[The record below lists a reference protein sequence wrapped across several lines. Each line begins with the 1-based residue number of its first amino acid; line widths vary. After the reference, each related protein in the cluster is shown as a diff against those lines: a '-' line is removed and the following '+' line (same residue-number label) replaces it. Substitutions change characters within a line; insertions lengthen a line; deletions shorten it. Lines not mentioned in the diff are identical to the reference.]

1 VVGRTIKHYEV
12 EATLGKGGM
21 GVVYRARDT
30 RLNRPVAL
38 KFLPDDLTTDPE
50 RRTRFVQE
58 ARAASAV
65 VHPAIAQVYDV
76 DEVDEVDGGLFI
88 AMEYVEGRT
97 VKSLVRDKELDVLG
111 AVEVAMQVGDGLAKA
126 HESGIVHR
134 DIKADNIMVNRDGH
148 AKILDFGLAKLDP
161 LRGGEAS
168 GEQDPAM
175 METIAKTQDG
185 MILGT
190 LGYMSPEQAR
200 GQAVDGRSDI
210 FSLGVV
216 LYEMA
221 TRELPFSGGTPL
233 DTLHAI
239 AFEETRPVTA
249 IRPNLPPG
257 LQRVVSR
264 CLRKKPQDRYADARQ
279 LVQDL
284 RGVQREIESGIST
297 RVPLA
302 QRLREGI
309 GSLKDL
315 TPAEWIW
322 PAAIALAAIVLLVL
336 ALTIE
341 GFSLGTLFVLGLVGL
356 IVYRRLRNRRFRLM
370 KRFGAKVRKMPEVR
384 LIVFDEQRVTVVA
397 DKALAKTYV
406 RVNAL
411 LDKVNERMF
420 FGEPF
425 SVTVR
430 DDVPAEELRALLQG
444 PGVVYVRDDVLE
456 TSLDK
461 GDAPA

>member
-1 VVGRTIKHYEV
+1 MRRVVGRSIKHYEV
-12 EATLGKGGM
+12 EDTLGKGGM

-38 KFLPDDLTTDPE
+38 KFLPEHLTADPE

-65 VHPAIAQVYDV
+65 IHPAIAQVYDV
-76 DEVDEVDGGLFI
+76 DEVEGGIFI
-88 AMEYVEGRT
+88 AMELVDGRT

-126 HESGIVHR
+126 HEAGIVHR

-161 LRGGEAS
+161 MRGAGDGS
-168 GEQDPAM
+168 QQDPAM

-200 GQAVDGRSDI
+200 GQTADRRSDV

-221 TRELPFSGGTPL
+221 TRELPFGGDTPL

-239 AFEETRPVTA
+239 AYEETRPVTS
-249 IRPNLPPG
+249 IRPNLPPS

-264 CLRKKPQDRYADARQ
+264 CLRKRPDDRYQDARQ
-279 LVQDL
+279 VVQDL

-302 QRLREGI
+302 ARLREGL
-309 GSLKDL
+309 GSLRDL
-315 TPAEWIW
+315 APSEWIW
-322 PAAIALAAIVLLVL
+322 PAAIGGAALALLIL
-336 ALTIE
+336 ALTVE
-341 GFSLGTLFVLGLVGL
+341 GFSLGTLVVLAIVGLV
-356 IVYRRLRNRRFRLM
+356 IWRRMRNRRYRLM
-370 KRFGAKVRKMPEVR
+370 KRFAAKVQKMPEVR
-384 LIVFDEQRVTVVA
+384 IVALDGLRVTIIA

-406 RVNAL
+406 RANAL
-411 LDKVNERMF
+411 IDKVNSRMF

-425 SVTVR
+425 SVVVR
-430 DDVPAEELRALLQG
+430 DEVPSDEVRQLLQG
-444 PGVVYVRDDVLE
+444 PGVIYVRPDVLE
-456 TSLDK
+456 E
-461 GDAPA
+461 AP